1 MKYSSQIVALG
12 LAGLLAG
19 CGSEPAPEPVE
30 QIVVREPGAAAPS
43 VNEAGTPPE
52 AAAAGLDLVTNGK
65 AAFAVC
71 AGCHAVE
78 KGAPA
83 QSGPNLHGV
92 VGSEAGKAEGYPFSE
107 ALASSGI
114 TWTESELDAYLE
126 NPTGKVPGTTMVAGA
141 IADAAQRKAV
151 IAYLA
156 DSGPE

>member
-30 QIVVREPGAAAPS
+30 QIVVREPGEVAPS
-43 VNEAGTPPE
+43 ADEAGSTPE
-52 AAAAGLDLVTNGK
+52 AEGLDLVTNGK

-71 AGCHAVE
+71 SGCHAVE
-78 KGAPA
+78 EGAPA
-83 QSGPNLHGV
+83 QSGPNLHAV
-92 VGSEAGKAEGYPFSE
+92 VGREAGKAEGFAFSE
-107 ALASSGI
+107 ALAASGI
-114 TWTESELDAYLE
+114 TWTDSELDAYLE

-141 IADAAQRKAV
+141 MADATQRKAV

-156 DSGPE
+156 ASASE

>member
-1 MKYSSQIVALG
+1 MKYSSQIVAFG

-30 QIVVREPGAAAPS
+30 QIVVREPGEAAPLPAAD
-43 VNEAGTPPE
+43 EAEGTTSPE
-52 AAAAGLDLVTNGK
+52 DLIASGQ

-71 AGCHAVE
+71 SGCHAVE
-78 KGAPA
+78 EGAPA

-92 VGSEAGKAEGYPFSE
+92 VGREAGKAEGFAFSE

-114 TWTESELDAYLE
+114 TWTDSELDGYLE

-141 IADAAQRKAV
+141 MADASQRKAV

-156 DSGPE
+156 VSGSE